1 MTRTHLLLGLLFVGV
16 LVTVSYAVDNDVDNQ
31 ATSLSSLTPAE
42 RLTKLIAASE
52 ATLKR
57 IATKKTAAKHA
68 PQRPATKE
76 AKNGKSKG
84 KGKVK
89 GKGKGKNVSQTQ
101 KTDWTA
107 MLKEVRKEMAL
118 VAKTM
123 TTVIKKPASAAVK
136 KNKNTANMQKL
147 MKKAQAEVKQTKASL
162 AAPKVQRKA
171 RLNRLRK
178 NLTKLRAMVKAELQR
193 VTKATAAATHR
204 VEALQDKQKLL
215 QLQVRLGAE
224 AIKQASVTQPKLMKA
239 ARAQMALVAKLRGE
253 LARAAEYLDAVNSVA
268 PVLTRPVR
276 SFLEMEAVSEL
287 ENPHA
292 VMHPLHRMR
301 PFGAF
306 SLNEVTATAHT
317 ASLSE
322 SESNTEL
329 WAAPKAFQAP
339 QDARDNDYAAVRLR
353 VTPDEVLSTPM
364 EAATVGLC
372 VTVMDGAFEG
382 GVASVSALSVMPCS
396 AASREAQVWL
406 LHPLSGRAHLAEH
419 PDVMLTTSDGLLKL
433 TKDVKKANAFS
444 VSKSKHSAALVFDRK
459 TLAPL
464 GCLAPNPR
472 VGDVTLSTQLL
483 SAKQMASCLKIR
495 AVPTALTAEC
505 RSLRTASKVKHDEL
519 RRVNSAMQALS
530 AASLVKVI
538 DSTPGFEF
546 RFKALQQQ
554 ADGYVA
560 SLTATAQGLVKS
572 CDKTLTKFM
581 AHKKAAHKA
590 LQKASTRLTDLVRKL
605 KSALANTGYGTSE
618 LKADQAE
625 LARVKKTLKALAST
639 LKDLKE
645 RRQYRELVAKEA
657 TVAQEAAAL
666 KAKTV

>member
-1 MTRTHLLLGLLFVGV
+1 MCVYVYVFMCVYVGGWVGCCELVWVWVCFCAPHPRPLG
-16 LVTVSYAVDNDVDNQ
+16 AQ
-31 ATSLSSLTPAE
+31 SSLTPAE

-89 GKGKGKNVSQTQ
+89 GKGKNVSQTQ

-136 KNKNTANMQKL
+136 KNKNTANLQKL

-224 AIKQASVTQPKLMKA
+224 AIKQVKKMSIGDAYPTNFFCVCACVCGCLRFRIIASPFFHGVAGMVCFFPSLSIAHVWFVFVFTVMCYASLTSPLCIIHQASVTQPKLMKA

-268 PVLTRPVR
+268 PVLTRPAR

-339 QDARDNDYAAVRLR
+339 QDARDNDYTAVRLR

-419 PDVMLTTSDGLLKL
+419 PDVMLTT
-433 TKDVKKANAFS
+433 
-444 VSKSKHSAALVFDRK
+444 
-459 TLAPL
+459 
-464 GCLAPNPR
+464 
-472 VGDVTLSTQLL
+472 
-483 SAKQMASCLKIR
+483 
-495 AVPTALTAEC
+495 
-505 RSLRTASKVKHDEL
+505 
-519 RRVNSAMQALS
+519 
-530 AASLVKVI
+530 
-538 DSTPGFEF
+538 
-546 RFKALQQQ
+546 
-554 ADGYVA
+554 YV
-560 SLTATAQGLVKS
+560 
-572 CDKTLTKFM
+572 M
-581 AHKKAAHKA
+581 I
-590 LQKASTRLTDLVRKL
+590 
-605 KSALANTGYGTSE
+605 
-618 LKADQAE
+618 
-625 LARVKKTLKALAST
+625 
-639 LKDLKE
+639 
-645 RRQYRELVAKEA
+645 
-657 TVAQEAAAL
+657 
-666 KAKTV
+666 